1 MSARPCP
8 GKLAASRVA
17 TLPLSQMAPCVV
29 RLGSPCVST
38 SSAEKPMGDCAWS
51 MQPAFATAAP
61 AKLAGAVSM
70 AGPRHRQAPPG
81 ERAVTSPRRRGCSS
95 AASRDWSRR
104 FHRRACLHLLRD
116 QRLEMQVESGS
127 SVSPILSP
135 ALLSRAQRAHY
146 RLSWQERFARN
157 ARAPTASRVM
167 IKLFGVP
174 EGFATSLGLATA

>member
-1 MSARPCP
+1 
-8 GKLAASRVA
+8 
-17 TLPLSQMAPCVV
+17 
-29 RLGSPCVST
+29 
-38 SSAEKPMGDCAWS
+38 
-51 MQPAFATAAP
+51 
-61 AKLAGAVSM
+61 M
-70 AGPRHRQAPPG
+70 AGPRHRQA
-81 ERAVTSPRRRGCSS
+81 RARVSVLLHPLVVG
-95 AASRDWSRR
+95 AAPLLWRDWSRR